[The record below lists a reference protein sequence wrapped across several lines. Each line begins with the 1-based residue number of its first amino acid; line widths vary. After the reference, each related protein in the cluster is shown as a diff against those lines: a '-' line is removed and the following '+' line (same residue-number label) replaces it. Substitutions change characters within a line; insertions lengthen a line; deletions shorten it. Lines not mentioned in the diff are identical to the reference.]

1 MFSYRQNPWNSF
13 LKMVLKFEKGFEEA
27 NSLNL
32 PKVDTDMVLNFF
44 SNQTNLFGVES
55 RGKKA
60 DK

>member
-1 MFSYRQNPWNSF
+1 
-13 LKMVLKFEKGFEEA
+13 MVLKFEKGFEEA